1 MSQASIHACISYQ
14 NENLLIF
21 KADSTV
27 GLDKDDALWQTLIS
41 DFNQKMSFL

>member
-14 NENLLIF
+14 NEN

-27 GLDKDDALWQTLIS
+27 GLDNDDALWQTLIS